1 MNSGIY
7 RLVFSDERRMLVSV
21 EEHASSHGGGR
32 RWRRKATVG
41 LASNDS
47 RLSRW
52 LAARAIV
59 LATLCAW
66 GMQPFIVEAQAT
78 LPMTP
83 DRTSANRPVIGV
95 SASGLPLVNIVAPNP
110 AGVSLNSFTQYNVGS
125 KGAVIVNTP
134 RSAQTQIA
142 GWVPG
147 NPLMGHA
154 PARVIINQVTSGNP
168 TRLLGMTEIAGGRA
182 NLVIANPAGITC
194 SGCGFINTP
203 RVSLATAHPAFN
215 ADGSLAGFDVRRG
228 RLGVSGAGLDAR
240 GSAIDLVARAMQ
252 INGEIWAD
260 TITATAGANRVAYAE
275 NVAMAQ
281 AGEGDAPGI
290 AIDVQLLGGMYANS
304 VRLIGTEAGVGVHAL
319 GVVSSLTG
327 SIELSA
333 NGDVTIESTG
343 RMQAAG
349 GVGVTAPNLRNDGT
363 IVARQAVRL
372 GAAASLHNS
381 GVIATLSNADIRAAA
396 LTNSG
401 DIVAGVVVDGRPSG
415 PGSVTLNGV
424 DISSSGRLA
433 AGDNVNVTGATVSLD
448 RGAVYA
454 ASALNLSGELSLTT
468 RGAIATAFNA
478 TLKSGGAFINDA
490 GVLDALAEGK
500 VDALSV
506 SNRAGSVTGDTLTV
520 AAGDVDNVG
529 GDLVGRAR
537 THVSSNNLK
546 NDSGRIGSLTDA
558 LHVLASGQLTNV
570 QGSLL
575 GASGLSLEAE
585 SIASNRDGRIDALT
599 GNARITTTHEL
610 NNAAGTLGAGDTLTI
625 AAENLNNGSGSA
637 LGSVIDIAVDG
648 QLNNTKGR
656 IASTDKTKLKSET
669 LINQDGVT
677 GSVDGT
683 LSVETTKATDN
694 ARGKLVA
701 GGDVLLTNTGLI
713 NASGTVSGETV
724 SLQSG
729 TGFVDNTNGVIG
741 AARRLDSDS
750 SALDNR
756 SGLIQSGGG
765 ARLETHEGVFDNRA
779 VEGGETGGRVM
790 GQGVTL
796 SAGEVKN
803 SSGLIASSDTT
814 RVSAQSVENDQG
826 AILSHGALNL
836 EAVGDV
842 SNVAGRVAGD
852 ADVTVKGKRIDNTR
866 GAVYAGK
873 ALNVTGDTILNSE
886 TKDATLAPAHGGI
899 ALPAGME
906 GETVSLTAK
915 SGIDNAAGSIRSDRK
930 TELAAL
936 DINNTDGA
944 ITSSGRV
951 LVDSNATL
959 KNTRG
964 EINGERALELSA
976 GALNNDGRIE
986 SRGKVAIKTRGD
998 LTNVGSIVA
1007 GNDLEA
1013 QAQGDV
1019 SNRGTI
1025 TARGVASVTGQ
1036 RIENGST
1043 GEITGDRGTH
1053 VRAAQSLINTG
1064 LIDGGAT
1071 RVDADNKVAN
1081 HGRIYGDS
1089 IAIDA
1094 PVVSNGAD
1102 AQGVGAAIASRGDID
1117 IGAKEIVN
1125 QDDSLIYAS
1134 NDIRT
1139 GGDLDA
1145 DGKASTALSERFT
1158 NNGSVVDAA
1167 GRMTIA
1173 AKRFENLNADFQTRK
1188 VTTDAGRRIWYTTSG
1203 VTERI
1208 DPADVYFYHRN
1219 SHDIRPG
1226 TEYRWSLDDD
1236 DQKVLLLPSTKYS
1249 AAEYA
1254 KYTLNGIA
1262 GTIDRVSY
1270 PAKQSRFDGEYE
1282 LKGDVNRV
1290 GAFRS
1295 VPDEMWAKFGV
1306 APPPLPPDPAFIKPG
1321 NYEVQN
1327 WTQRRELGAD
1337 WYSLNVPIAHAPRI
1351 GKTEARHESCVTA
1364 TAESCRP
1371 FKQWYDELTGSY
1383 AALAQAVNAYNRD
1396 VAGRSVDRWTIY
1408 DVNVMSTRD
1417 HVVATQPGRIL
1428 AGRDLTIDA
1437 ESGVNDKSQLLAG
1450 GRAYAHNA
1458 IKDNSQ
1464 PKGIETFAGAG
1475 EAIATWVESGGA
1487 FRGDTR
1493 KHVSQPY
1500 AAPIP
1505 QREID
1510 LPIAAVPLA
1519 NRDPVKRVA
1528 VDASAA
1534 RGVSGVGPT
1543 GVLAK
1548 PLDGR
1553 VQVSPTAALDAV
1565 GARGP
1570 DLDARRGA
1578 PEIRMVE
1585 ANFQLPSNALYQVS
1599 SDPGSRYLIETDSR
1613 FTNRKNWL
1621 SSDRMVAALGVAPA
1635 LVQKRLGDGFFEQQL
1650 VQKQIIEATGQRFI
1664 GGYTDNQTQYQ
1675 ALMANGL
1682 RVANRFEMNVGT
1694 GLTDDQMSALT
1705 EDIVWLVNQEVELA
1719 DGTRHTVLTPQV
1731 YLRADQADV
1740 TGTGS
1745 IVAGESVVLDNE
1757 GAFANS
1763 GTIASRRATIV
1774 TADSIVNVG
1783 TVAGQSVRADAK
1795 EDLSNLGGVIQGK
1808 TVRLSAGRDVNLSST
1823 TSFVTTE
1830 NGSATAFD
1838 RISAIRAETLVVQA
1852 ERDLNTDA
1860 AQIDSTGDILLSAR
1874 RDANFAA
1881 IRQRSE
1887 DHVQW
1892 DETNKTSRGGSVDT
1906 GTSIVSGGNL
1916 TILAG
1921 RDLNAVAASAS
1932 AQNDLLAIAGRD
1944 VNLSAG
1950 EQSASAYDEHRVK
1963 ENDLL
1968 SSKSTHTI
1976 DASGYTDALGTVFSG
1991 NTVGVAAGKNLTA
2004 NAVTIAGAG
2013 DVSLQAGND
2022 LRITT
2027 AGTATREY
2035 QFKDVKRSGL
2045 GSAGAGISYGTN
2057 QTTDTSRD
2065 ATHGAL
2071 GSLIGSVGGSVSM
2084 RAGNKLHIT
2093 GSDIIAARDIEG
2105 IAKDVTIDASQTDR
2119 HHEETHEMKS
2129 SGFTLAV
2136 KSPVIDALQ
2145 NLNRQARGAASSQ
2158 DGRTAALHAIA
2169 AAGGMA
2175 DLAGAAGG
2183 VTQALASR
2191 QKPEAKVELSFG
2203 ASRSKTTFAED
2214 STQHRGSS
2222 VRAAGTAAFVATG
2235 DKDEGRGNV
2244 TIEGSDVLAKNIV
2257 LQANNRV
2264 DLFSSADT
2272 DSTRSTNE
2280 SSSASVGVSFGT
2292 NGWGVSAAMSRA
2304 HGDANSDA
2312 VTRKNTHVAAS
2323 DTVTIVSGGDTNIVG
2338 ANVNAGKV
2346 IGEIGGNL
2354 NVASVQDTVHSVSH
2368 QTSTGGGFSVSQGG
2382 GSASISHQSGHASGN
2397 YAGVGEQSG
2406 IRAGAGGFDITVRG
2420 NTDLKGAYIASAA
2433 PETENRLTT
2442 GTLSFSDIRNGS
2454 SYEATSFG
2462 VSAGGGVG
2470 DGGNNYATRG
2480 PTTGKN
2486 RGGALPLAA
2495 REEGS
2500 TEAVTQS
2507 AISAGSITIED
2518 QANQRQD
2525 IAMLNRDV
2533 TDLNGAVERLPD
2545 LQNVLSNQADLIDAA
2560 QAAAETIAKQV
2571 GRYAEKK
2578 QAQAARAAAKE
2589 ADPALR
2595 EQYRQD
2601 AENWAEG
2608 GKYRAALHM
2617 AGGALTGGLTG
2628 GGLGA
2633 AGGAA
2638 GAGLSAALAP
2648 KLDEIA
2654 QSIAGAGPTGNRNV
2668 DELLGNLTSNVLAG
2682 VAGTVAGGAAG
2693 ALSSAATD
2701 RFNRQLSPDEKKAI
2715 KKGVGD
2721 DDDLEKRLTRAACY
2735 EVKCWAQYKPGSAEY
2750 TANYVSQLEASQL
2763 QAEFDWV
2770 KDQKQTGLFD
2780 YTPLQKV
2787 GDAVQSDP
2795 VGVAKDLVKV
2805 GAGLA
2810 AAKVGGVLCASA
2822 AGCGVGASMFV
2833 FGTSDAIEGSTSLHD
2848 RYYGVSSRGVNP
2860 LRWGFNQIS
2869 PTWGDLA
2876 YDGISFGTALAGLKM
2891 PVPLNVGKAD
2901 GLNRPTSMFGVSV
2914 QYINNVKL
2922 YPITKGATPTGTHQS
2937 TLLFGVGSKGL
2948 AVVEDIRELGR
2959 PE

>member
-1 MNSGIY
+1 M
-7 RLVFSDERRMLVSV
+7 
-21 EEHASSHGGGR
+21 
-32 RWRRKATVG
+32 
-41 LASNDS
+41 
-47 RLSRW
+47 
-52 LAARAIV
+52 
-59 LATLCAW
+59 ATLCVW

-83 DRTSANRPVIGV
+83 DRTSGNRPVIGV
-95 SASGLPLVNIVAPNP
+95 SASGLPLVNIVAPNQ
-110 AGVSLNSFTQYNVGS
+110 AGVSVNSFSQYNVGS

-134 RSAQTQIA
+134 RSTQTQIA

-154 PARVIINQVTSGNP
+154 PGRLIINQVTSGNP
-168 TRLLGMTEIAGGRA
+168 TRLLGVTEIAGSRA

-281 AGEGDAPGI
+281 GGEGDAPGI

-327 SIELSA
+327 TIELSA
-333 NGDVTIESTG
+333 NGNVTIGSTG

-349 GVGVTAPNLRNDGT
+349 GVAVAAPNLRNDGA
-363 IVARQAVRL
+363 IVAREAVRL

-396 LTNSG
+396 VTNSG

-424 DISSSGRLA
+424 DVSSSGRLA
-433 AGDNVNVTGATVSLD
+433 AGDNVNVTGGTVSLD

-468 RGAIATAFNA
+468 RGVIATAFNA

-490 GVLDALAEGK
+490 GALDALAEAK
-500 VDALSV
+500 IDALSV
-506 SNRAGSVTGDTLTV
+506 SNRAGSVTSDTLTV
-520 AAGDVDNVG
+520 AAGELDNVG
-529 GDLVGRAR
+529 GDLVGLAR
-537 THVSSNNLK
+537 THVSSNDLK
-546 NDSGRIGSLTDA
+546 NDSGRIGSLADV
-558 LHVLASGQLTNV
+558 LHVSASGQLTNV

-575 GASGLSLEAE
+575 GASGLSLEAA
-585 SIASNRDGRIDALT
+585 SIASNRDGRIDALA
-599 GNARITTTHEL
+599 GNTRITTTHEL
-610 NNAAGTLGAGDTLTI
+610 NNAAGTLGAGGTLTI
-625 AAENLNNGSGSA
+625 SAESLNNGSGSA
-637 LGSVIDIAVDG
+637 LGNAIDVTVDG
-648 QLNNTKGR
+648 QLNNVKGR
-656 IASTDKTKLKSET
+656 IASADRTKIKSET
-669 LINQDGVT
+669 LINQDGVA
-677 GSVDGT
+677 GSVNGT
-683 LSVETTKATDN
+683 LSVETTKTTDN

-701 GGDVLLTNTGLI
+701 GGDVLLANAGLI
-713 NASGTVSGETV
+713 NTSGTVSGENVT
-724 SLQSG
+724 LQSG
-729 TGFVDNTNGVIG
+729 TGFVDNTTGVII

-750 SALDNR
+750 SALDNS
-756 SGLIQSGGG
+756 SGLIRSGGA
-765 ARLETHEGVFDNRA
+765 ARLETHGGVFDNGA
-779 VEGGETGGRVM
+779 AEGAERGGRVVA
-790 GQGVTL
+790 QGVTL

-803 SSGLIASSDTT
+803 SAGLIASSDTT

-826 AILSHGALNL
+826 AILSHGALDL
-836 EAVGDV
+836 EAVGGV
-842 SNVAGRVAGD
+842 SNVAGRIAGD
-852 ADVTVKGKRIDNTR
+852 ADVTVKGKQIDNTR

-873 ALNVTGDTILNSE
+873 ALNVTGDTILNDE

-906 GETVSLTAK
+906 GETVSLMAK
-915 SGIDNAAGSIRSDRK
+915 TGIDNATGSIRSDRK
-930 TELAAL
+930 TELAAPE
-936 DINNTDGA
+936 INNTDGA

-964 EINGERALELSA
+964 EINGERALELST

-986 SRGKVAIKTRGD
+986 SKGDVAIKARGD

-1007 GNDLEA
+1007 GNDLKA

-1019 SNRGTI
+1019 RNSGTI
-1025 TARGVASVTGQ
+1025 TARGVASVSGQ
-1036 RIENGST
+1036 RIENESA

-1053 VRAAQSLINTG
+1053 VRAALSLINAG
-1064 LIDGGAT
+1064 VIDGGAT
-1071 RVDADNKVAN
+1071 RIDADNKVAN

-1117 IGAKEIVN
+1117 IGAKEIDN
-1125 QDDSLIYAS
+1125 QGNSLIYAS

-1158 NNGSVVDAA
+1158 NIGSVVDAA

-1173 AKRFENLNADFQTRK
+1173 AKRFENLNANFQTRK

-1203 VTERI
+1203 ATERI
-1208 DPADVYFYHRN
+1208 DSADVYLYHRN

-1226 TEYRWSLDDD
+1226 AEYRWSLDGD
-1236 DQKVLLLPSTKYS
+1236 DQKVLLLPSTQYP

-1270 PAKQSRFDGEYE
+1270 PAKQWRFDGEYE
-1282 LKGDVNRV
+1282 LNGDVNRV
-1290 GAFRS
+1290 GTFRS

-1306 APPPLPPDPAFIKPG
+1306 APPPLPPDPTFIKPG

-1327 WTQRRELGAD
+1327 WTQRRELGPD
-1337 WYSLNVPIAHAPRI
+1337 WYSLNVPVARSASVGAIEPRQ
-1351 GKTEARHESCVTA
+1351 ESCVTA
-1364 TAESCRP
+1364 TAESCGP
-1371 FKQWYDELTGSY
+1371 FKQWYEAFTGSY
-1383 AALAQAVNAYNRD
+1383 AALAQAINAYNRD
-1396 VAGRSVDRWTIY
+1396 VAGRSVERWTIY
-1408 DVNVMSTRD
+1408 DVHVKSTKD
-1417 HVVATQPGRIL
+1417 HVIATQPGRIS

-1437 ESGVNDKSQLLAG
+1437 ESGVNDKSQILAG

-1464 PKGIETFAGAG
+1464 PKGIETFAGVG
-1475 EAIATWVESGGA
+1475 EAISTWVESGGA

-1493 KHVSQPY
+1493 KHASQPY

-1528 VDASAA
+1528 LDASAA
-1534 RGVSGVGPT
+1534 RGVSGMRPAQGLT
-1543 GVLAK
+1543 TSI
-1548 PLDGR
+1548 DGR
-1553 VQVSPTAALDAV
+1553 VSVPPPDASLEAVS
-1565 GARGP
+1565 ARGP
-1570 DLDARRGA
+1570 DADARLRA

-1585 ANFQLPSNALYQVS
+1585 ANFQLPSNALYRVT
-1599 SDPGSRYLIETDSR
+1599 SDPGSRFLIETDPR
-1613 FTNRKNWL
+1613 FTNRKSWL

-1635 LVQKRLGDGFFEQQL
+1635 LVQKRLGDGFLEQQL

-1675 ALMANGL
+1675 ALMANGMK
-1682 RVANRFEMNVGT
+1682 VANRFEMNVGT
-1694 GLTDDQMSALT
+1694 GLTDEQMSVLT
-1705 EDIVWLVNQEVELA
+1705 EDIVWLVNQEVVLA

-1731 YLRADQADV
+1731 YLRADRADV

-1745 IVAGESVVLDNE
+1745 IVAGESVALDNE
-1757 GAFANS
+1757 GVFANS

-1783 TVAGQSVRADAK
+1783 TVAGQTVRADAK

-1808 TVRLSAGRDVNLSST
+1808 AVKLSAGRDVNLSST
-1823 TSFVTTE
+1823 TSSVTTA
-1830 NGSATAFD
+1830 NGAATAFD

-1860 AQIDSTGDILLSAR
+1860 AQIESTGDILLSAG
-1874 RDANFAA
+1874 RDANLAA
-1881 IRQRSE
+1881 VRESSE

-1892 DETNKTSRGGSVDT
+1892 DETNKASRGASVDT
-1906 GTSIVSGGNL
+1906 GTSIASGGDL

-1921 RDLNAVAASAS
+1921 RDLKAVAANVSAHS
-1932 AQNDLLAIAGRD
+1932 DLLAIAGRD
-1944 VNLSAG
+1944 VDLSAG

-1963 ENDLL
+1963 ESGLL
-1968 SSKSTHTI
+1968 SSKSTHSI
-1976 DASGYTDALGTVFSG
+1976 DASGYTEALGTVFSG
-1991 NTVGVAAGKNLTA
+1991 NTVDVAAGKNLTA
-2004 NAVTIAGAG
+2004 YAATIAGAG
-2013 DVSLQAGND
+2013 DVSLKAGND

-2035 QFKDVKRSGL
+2035 HFKDVKRSGL

-2065 ATHGAL
+2065 TTHGAL
-2071 GSLIGSVGGSVSM
+2071 GSLIGSVGGSVSL

-2093 GSDIIAARDIEG
+2093 GSDIIAASDIEG
-2105 IAKDVTIDASQTDR
+2105 VAKDVTIDASQSDR

-2136 KSPVIDALQ
+2136 KSPVIDAIQ
-2145 NLNRQARGAASSQ
+2145 NLNGQARRAAGSQ
-2158 DGRTAALHAIA
+2158 DGRAAALHAIA
-2169 AAGGMA
+2169 AAGGVA
-2175 DLAGAAGG
+2175 DLAGAAGSA
-2183 VTQALASR
+2183 TQALASG

-2203 ASRSKTTFAED
+2203 SSRSKTTFTEE
-2214 STQHRGSS
+2214 STQHNGST
-2222 VRAAGTAAFVATG
+2222 VKAGGKVAFVATG
-2235 DKDEGRGNV
+2235 DKAAGKGNV
-2244 TIEGSDVLAKNIV
+2244 RIEGSEVLAKDV
-2257 LQANNRV
+2257 LLQASNRV
-2264 DLFSSADT
+2264 DLLHSTDT

-2312 VTRKNTHVAAS
+2312 VTRNNTHIAAS
-2323 DTVTIVSGGDTNIVG
+2323 GTVTIVSGGDTNIVG
-2338 ANVNAGKV
+2338 ANVDAGKV

-2354 NVASVQDTVHSVSH
+2354 NVASVQDTVHSASH

-2382 GSASISHQSGHASGN
+2382 GSASISHQSGRASGN

-2406 IRAGAGGFDITVRG
+2406 IRAGAGGFDITVKG

-2433 PETENRLTT
+2433 PADENRLTT

-2462 VSAGGGVG
+2462 LSAGGSVG

-2480 PTTGKN
+2480 ATTGKN
-2486 RGGALPLAA
+2486 RGGGLPLSIS
-2495 REEGS
+2495 EDGS
-2500 TEAVTQS
+2500 SEAVTQS
-2507 AISAGSITIED
+2507 AISPGNVTIVD

-2533 TDLNGAVERLPD
+2533 TDLNGTVEKLPD
-2545 LQNVLSNQADLIDAA
+2545 LQNVLRNQADRIDAA
-2560 QAAAETIAKQV
+2560 QAAAETIAREV
-2571 GRYAEKK
+2571 GRYAAKK
-2578 QAQAARAAAKE
+2578 QALALQAADKE
-2589 ADPALR
+2589 ANPELQER
-2595 EQYRQD
+2595 YRRD

-2608 GKYRAALHM
+2608 GKYRAALHV
-2617 AGGALTGGLTG
+2617 AGGALTGGLAG
-2628 GGLGA
+2628 GGA
-2633 AGGAA
+2633 AAVGGAA
-2638 GAGLSAALAP
+2638 GAGLSSVLAP
-2648 KLDEIA
+2648 TLDKLA
-2654 QSIAGAGPTGNRNV
+2654 QSIEAAGPTGNRNV
-2668 DELLGNLTSNVLAG
+2668 DELLGNLASNILA
-2682 VAGTVAGGAAG
+2682 GAAG
-2693 ALSSAATD
+2693 SLAGGGTGALTSAATD
-2701 RFNRQLSPDEKKAI
+2701 RFNRQLRQKEENAIAEKP
-2715 KKGVGD
+2715 GGD
-2721 DDDLEKRLTRAACY
+2721 QTEKYRLTRAACY
-2735 EVKCWAQYKPGSAEY
+2735 AVKCWAEYKPGSEEY
-2750 TANYVSQLEASQL
+2750 SANYVSQLEASQL
-2763 QAEFDWV
+2763 GPELAWV
-2770 KDQKQTGLFD
+2770 DRQKEAGLFN
-2780 YTPLQKV
+2780 YTPGQKI
-2787 GDAVQSDP
+2787 GDAVKRDP
-2795 VGVAKDLVKV
+2795 VGLAKDVTKIV
-2805 GAGLA
+2805 VGGATAKTGATICATTGIGCVAGAGML
-2810 AAKVGGVLCASA
+2810 
-2822 AGCGVGASMFV
+2822 
-2833 FGTSDAIEGSTSLHD
+2833 
-2848 RYYGVSSRGVNP
+2848 
-2860 LRWGFNQIS
+2860 
-2869 PTWGDLA
+2869 
-2876 YDGISFGTALAGLKM
+2876 SFGLSDMAEAG
-2891 PVPLNVGKAD
+2891 G
-2901 GLNRPTSMFGVSV
+2901 GLYN
-2914 QYINNVKL
+2914 
-2922 YPITKGATPTGTHQS
+2922 
-2937 TLLFGVGSKGL
+2937 
-2948 AVVEDIRELGR
+2948 
-2959 PE
+2959 